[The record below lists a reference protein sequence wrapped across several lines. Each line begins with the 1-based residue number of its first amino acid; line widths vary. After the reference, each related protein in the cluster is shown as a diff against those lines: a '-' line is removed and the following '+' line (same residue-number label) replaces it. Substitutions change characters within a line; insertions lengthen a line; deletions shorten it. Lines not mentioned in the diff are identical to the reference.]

1 MQGETTMWNLI
12 TAILSGKRGADLYN
26 VLTPEQKATL
36 NNLAAAYGVSRR
48 ERRKMERDAKKNR
61 R

>member
-1 MQGETTMWNLI
+1 MWNLI
-12 TAILSGKRGADLYN
+12 TALLSGMRGADLYN

-36 NNLAAAYGVSRR
+36 NNLAAAHGVNRR

>member
-1 MQGETTMWNLI
+1 MWNLI
-12 TAILSGKRGADLYN
+12 TALLSGKRGADLYS

-36 NNLAAAYGVSRR
+36 NKLASSYGVSRR
-48 ERRKMERDAKKNR
+48 MRRKMERDAKKNR

>member
-1 MQGETTMWNLI
+1 MWNLI
-12 TAILSGKRGADLYN
+12 TALLSGKQGADLYS

-36 NNLAAAYGVSRR
+36 NKLASSYGVSRR